1 MCDQGG
7 RGDLMRFAFWHN
19 NSDFSIKKKKKLEG
33 CKHVARRQVSK
44 DSNEN
49 R

>member
-19 NSDFSIKKKKKLEG
+19 NSDFSIKKKKEVG
-33 CKHVARRQVSK
+33 GVQTCSK
-44 DSNEN
+44 ETSFK
-49 R
+49 RFK